1 MNDDN
6 NFREDIR
13 NYLNQLQDVIK
24 RMADNSKSCKQ
35 YCITIFSGYLALLGV
50 IFEKNDLNI
59 SLYVNIGMLLIII
72 AFMCLDALYL
82 KFERLFRNIFNSYV
96 KIFRENA
103 NSNILKER
111 IYDFN
116 IKSEYAIGKNTNFS
130 EILFSISVLPLYIPQ
145 ITLIILQLLIQYD
158 IFNML
163 DYILNIFN

>member
-1 MNDDN
+1 
-6 NFREDIR
+6 
-13 NYLNQLQDVIK
+13 
-24 RMADNSKSCKQ
+24 
-35 YCITIFSGYLALLGV
+35 
-50 IFEKNDLNI
+50 
-59 SLYVNIGMLLIII
+59 MLLIII
-72 AFMCLDALYL
+72 VFMFLDAWYL

-116 IKSEYAIGKNTNFS
+116 IRSEYSIGKNTNFF
-130 EILFSISVLPLYIPQ
+130 EILFSTSVLPVYISQ
-145 ITLIILQLLIQYD
+145 IALIILQLLIQYD